1 MKKFIILL
9 TLAIAIISAQEAF
22 ADIVIQSYHY
32 DKAFTIGETVT
43 CTVVVKNTGPDPESP
58 YLLFA
63 VTRSGTTT
71 ENYGGG
77 VNVPAGETRP
87 LTATWNT
94 SGLSAGSY
102 SVSMI
107 VYEDSLSPSRQ
118 DTEYG
123 AWGIQIGSTTE
134 TLSVFPTI
142 IDMGVLPAGRY
153 MHPVPIEITW
163 DYFIYNRLR
172 HQRPWYMRIYTNNAS
187 RYKGIPGAILQGSPA
202 GLVSSDGKYTTPL
215 KIWCLNYGPDEQET
229 GWSSTLS
236 GPPPVEEDTYWK
248 APLLDEGKRFE
259 DKLSWER
266 IPDYSEMTAAKSTW
280 RNLIGQT
287 MYDGQYVTDLN
298 MPGDFTLSSPFS
310 AYLAMETGSTTPRG
324 NYSCELIVEIYSP

>member
-1 MKKFIILL
+1 
-9 TLAIAIISAQEAF
+9 
-22 ADIVIQSYHY
+22 
-32 DKAFTIGETVT
+32 
-43 CTVVVKNTGPDPESP
+43 
-58 YLLFA
+58 
-63 VTRSGTTT
+63 
-71 ENYGGG
+71 
-77 VNVPAGETRP
+77 
-87 LTATWNT
+87 
-94 SGLSAGSY
+94 
-102 SVSMI
+102 
-107 VYEDSLSPSRQ
+107 
-118 DTEYG
+118 
-123 AWGIQIGSTTE
+123 
-134 TLSVFPTI
+134 
-142 IDMGVLPAGRY
+142 
-153 MHPVPIEITW
+153 
-163 DYFIYNRLR
+163 
-172 HQRPWYMRIYTNNAS
+172 MRIYTNNAS

-229 GWSSTLS
+229 GWSATLS

-259 DKLSWER
+259 DKLTWER
-266 IPDYSEMTAAKSTW
+266 IPDYSEMTSAKSTW